1 VYEIGKN
8 RFRFRYRFHNHL
20 NDFDLDLIDIP
31 KSELVSIRVSLNSI
45 GNTSGTK
52 TEIHIDETKS
62 SFITM
67 APKAG
72 KIIGL
77 NKFLL
82 QADILAKSIGL
93 IPYDEE
99 DRGKRGSHYALL
111 MKIIFIIN
119 MVNMNFVLFSE
130 IMFVLLAMKNGNNFV
145 EATMNLSYIGFVFV
159 GDIKIISVLRKKPVL
174 TILMKEI
181 ENIYPKDVDL
191 QKSYYVRQF
200 VWRFNLISLGF
211 VVVHEILIWFYNLYT
226 AVSYLIY
233 ELWLGWRT
241 IPRTLPYYCWVP
253 WQWQGH
259 WSYYFLYASQ
269 NFAGHTCMSGQLA
282 NDLFLCVA
290 ATQIIMHFQYL
301 AKRLREYRPTGNYS
315 EDLKF
320 LAENIKYHQAIIHLS
335 SLMNEVFGVS
345 LLVNFI
351 SSSFIMCFLGFQ
363 MTIGVEADTLVMLF
377 MFLFCSLVQILM
389 ICNYGQQ
396 LIIKSE
402 DIGDAVYSQE
412 WLNSD
417 LRYRKMLI
425 AIIVRSQ
432 RPVILKATTFLNV
445 SRSTMT
451 ELMQLSYKFFAL
463 LRTMYSK

>member
-1 VYEIGKN
+1 M
-8 RFRFRYRFHNHL
+8 RQHQQR
-20 NDFDLDLIDIP
+20 
-31 KSELVSIRVSLNSI
+31 
-45 GNTSGTK
+45 
-52 TEIHIDETKS
+52 KS
-62 SFITM
+62 SKRNQNIKTM
-67 APKAG
+67 APKAASNG
-72 KIIGL
+72 IGL

-99 DRGKRGSHYALL
+99 NGKRSARYEKL
-111 MKIIFIIN
+111 MKFIFILN

-130 IMFVLLAMKNGNNFV
+130 IMYVLLAMKNGNNFV

-181 ENIYPKDVDL
+181 QDIYPKDVRA
-191 QKSYYVRQF
+191 QKAYQVREY

-211 VVVHEILIWFYNLYT
+211 VIVHEILIWFYNLYI

-233 ELWLGWRT
+233 EWWLQWRVV
-241 IPRTLPYYCWVP
+241 PRTLPYYFWVP

-259 WSYYFLYASQ
+259 WSYYILYVSQ

-290 ATQIIMHFQYL
+290 ATQIIMHFEFL
-301 AKRLREYRPTGNYS
+301 AKRLREYRPTGRHVD
-315 EDLKF
+315 DLKF
-320 LAENIKYHQAIIHLS
+320 LREHIKYHQAVIHLS
-335 SLMNEVFGVS
+335 ALMNEVFGVS

-351 SSSFIMCFLGFQ
+351 SSSFVMCFLGFQ

-402 DIGDAVYSQE
+402 EIGHAVYSQE

-425 AIIVRSQ
+425 GIIARSQ
-432 RPVILKATTFLNV
+432 KPVILRATTFLNV